1 MLVDRLPFVV
11 VFRVRLAISA
21 RKCLRGLISFE
32 AHIQLLLM
40 LCLVG
45 LTQALIAEHEIV
57 VSLQVF
63 RIDAEYPLQG
73 RDGIRVLPFQKE
85 DSAQII
91 LRDAVTR
98 VL

>member
-1 MLVDRLPFVV
+1 MFVNELPLVV
-11 VFRVRLAISA
+11 VFRMRLAIRA
-21 RKCLRGLISFE
+21 GKCLRGLISFE

-40 LCLVG
+40 LRLVR

-73 RDGIRVLPFQKE
+73 RDGIRVFPLQEE

-91 LRDAVTR
+91 QSYAVAR